1 MARKDHDNRR
11 GDEIEELP
19 DVSHIR
25 NEDVK
30 HEHTDVA
37 IGPILKFGLFL
48 FIGAVVVHI
57 GIYFM
62 YELLENR
69 AKRADAPPG
78 PFAEERS
85 TIPPEPRLHL
95 MPGHEVHPLDEWKQM
110 KEAEQQ
116 ALSSYEMVDP
126 KTGSVRIPIS
136 EAKKL
141 VLQQGLPSRPQ
152 GAAQGQAQGGQP
164 PAQSTGA
171 TSEVEQMIPTDSS
184 SGRTLERRRQ

>member
-1 MARKDHDNRR
+1 MATKDKDNRH

-48 FIGAVVVHI
+48 FIAAVVIHI

-62 YELLENR
+62 YELLEDR

-110 KEAEQQ
+110 KAAEEQD
-116 ALSSYEMVDP
+116 LSSYRLVDQ
-126 KTGSVRIPIS
+126 KTGLVRIPIS

-141 VLQQGLPSRPQ
+141 VLQQGLPSRAQ
-152 GAAQGQAQGGQP
+152 GAPQGQAQGGQP
-164 PAQSTGA
+164 AQSTAA

-184 SGRTLERRRQ
+184 SGRMLERRRQ